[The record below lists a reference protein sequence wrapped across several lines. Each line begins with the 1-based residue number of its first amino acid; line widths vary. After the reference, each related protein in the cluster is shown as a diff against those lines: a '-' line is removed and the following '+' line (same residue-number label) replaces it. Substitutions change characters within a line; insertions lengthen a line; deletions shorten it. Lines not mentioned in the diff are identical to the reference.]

1 MSNVTFDDFIPILEG
16 VCYAHDYGKD
26 SKKKAIE
33 LHNMLFP
40 LGNKLDEISAY
51 EALQGII
58 YKSFQIIKELECS
71 NVITVEESS
80 EENQDLL
87 TIAKSVNQLKK

>member
-58 YKSFQIIKELECS
+58 YKSFQIIKELEWKH
-71 NVITVEESS
+71 VETVEKSLNRS
-80 EENQDLL
+80 QD
-87 TIAKSVNQLKK
+87 